1 MKALIVLSF
10 LLPGSVALA
19 NGAKLQFVGRVTE
32 KVDVRA
38 ENGKLVISQNTPNL
52 KITVNNRSPA
62 SLVRIEAP

>member
-10 LLPGSVALA
+10 LLSGPVALA
-19 NGAKLQFVGRVTE
+19 NSAKLQFVGRVTE
-32 KVDVRA
+32 KVDVRT
-38 ENGKLVISQNTPNL
+38 ENGKLVISQNTPSL